1 MSTNEH
7 NSESEITASENE
19 IPRNHQSDDLE
30 ATMTTMM
37 LNTMGVCSVK
47 SDEEVIPNHL
57 NNNESLE
64 RGD

>member
-1 MSTNEH
+1 
-7 NSESEITASENE
+7 
-19 IPRNHQSDDLE
+19 
-30 ATMTTMM
+30 MTTMM